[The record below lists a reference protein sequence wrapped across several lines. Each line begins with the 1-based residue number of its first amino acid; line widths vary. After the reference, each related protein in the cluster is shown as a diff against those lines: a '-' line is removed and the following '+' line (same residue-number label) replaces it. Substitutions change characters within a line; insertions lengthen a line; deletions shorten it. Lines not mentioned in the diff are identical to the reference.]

1 MPLEGPWKVANPI
14 GLAQRTGPDL
24 SEGVT
29 ARAQF
34 PTEAPNPASASLD
47 RLSIS
52 DAFDVMNAEDA
63 SVAAAVACARPEIVR
78 AVDLVADRLRSGG
91 RYLLVGAGTSGR
103 LAVLDAAECPPTF
116 RTDPSQVQGVIAG
129 GPRALVAAVE
139 GAEDDRAAGGRD
151 LAERGVGPKDV
162 VLGISAGGTAPYVHG
177 ALAHA
182 RSVGA
187 STIFLACV
195 PRELAPDEAEISI
208 RAVTGPEVVAGSTRL
223 KAGTA
228 TKMVLNLISTL
239 AMTRLGKVHGN
250 LMVDVDTRGN
260 AKLRERG
267 IGLVGKLVPCDAA
280 RASEMLDRAAGDVKV
295 AIVVGRLGIDAETA
309 RRRLAAARG
318 VLADVL

>member
-1 MPLEGPWKVANPI
+1 M
-14 GLAQRTGPDL
+14 
-24 SEGVT
+24 T
-29 ARAQF
+29 ARAHF
-34 PTEAPNPASASLD
+34 PTEAPNPAAAGLD
-47 RLSIS
+47 RLSTS

-63 SVAAAVACARPEIVR
+63 SVAAAVARAKPEIVR
-78 AVDLVADRLRSGG
+78 AVDLVAERLRAGG
-91 RYLLVGAGTSGR
+91 RYFLVGAGTSGR

-129 GPRALVAAVE
+129 GARALVAAVE

-151 LAERGVGPKDV
+151 LEGRGVGPKDV

-177 ALAHA
+177 ALALA

-187 STIFLACV
+187 ATVFLACV
-195 PRELAPDEAEISI
+195 PRELAPDEAEVSI
-208 RAVTGPEVVAGSTRL
+208 RAITGPEVVAGSTRL

-239 AMTRLGKVHGN
+239 AMVRLGKVHGN

-267 IGLVGKLVPCDAA
+267 IGLVGKLVPCEPA
-280 RASEMLDRAAGDVKV
+280 RATELLDRAAGEVKV
-295 AIVVGRLGIDAETA
+295 AIVAGRLGIDADAA

>member
-1 MPLEGPWKVANPI
+1 M
-14 GLAQRTGPDL
+14 
-24 SEGVT
+24 T
-29 ARAQF
+29 ARAHL
-34 PTEAPNPASASLD
+34 PTEAPNPASAGLD
-47 RLSIS
+47 RLPLP

-63 SVAAAVACARPEIVR
+63 SVAAAVARAKPEIVR
-78 AVDLVADRLRSGG
+78 AIELVAERLKAGG
-91 RYLLVGAGTSGR
+91 RYFLVGAGTSGR

-139 GAEDDRAAGGRD
+139 GAEDDRAAGGREME
-151 LAERGVGPKDV
+151 ERGVGPKDV

-195 PRELAPDEAEISI
+195 PRDLAPDEAEISI
-208 RAVTGPEVVAGSTRL
+208 RVLTGPEVVAGSTRL

-228 TKMVLNLISTL
+228 TKMVLNAISTL
-239 AMTRLGKVHGN
+239 AMVRLGKVHGN

-267 IGLVGKLVPCDAA
+267 IGLVGRLVPCEPS
-280 RASEMLDRAAGDVKV
+280 RATGLLDRAAGDVKV
-295 AIVVGRLGIDAETA
+295 AIVVGRLGIDADAA
-309 RRRLAAARG
+309 RQRLAAARG